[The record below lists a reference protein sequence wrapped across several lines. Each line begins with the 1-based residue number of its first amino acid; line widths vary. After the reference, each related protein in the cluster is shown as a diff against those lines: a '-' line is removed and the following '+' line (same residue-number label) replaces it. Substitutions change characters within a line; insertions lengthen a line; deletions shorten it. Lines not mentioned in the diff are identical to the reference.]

1 MDIRRQIAG
10 HYRHSISLLKESF
23 NPTAQHNYKPLT
35 EDQITAMPV
44 QLKAKYKPFATYWE
58 FLDPTNNITY
68 CTYTPGR
75 NPFDNHDFT
84 KDIPNKETRK
94 EAQTNPAYKK
104 YYELK
109 TYKK

>member
-1 MDIRRQIAG
+1 
-10 HYRHSISLLKESF
+10 
-23 NPTAQHNYKPLT
+23 
-35 EDQITAMPV
+35 MPV

-75 NPFDNHDFT
+75 NPFDNHDFK
-84 KDIPNKETRK
+84 KDIPNPDTRK